1 MTTAKQIHDLIAE
14 YLKNKNLDAFSTA
27 FAEVFY
33 DIEQTGDAP
42 TIELAYSVESALASA
57 TAGVCA
63 EASLYESLKALSPSL
78 SFKFYLPEVTT
89 TQAVDYFTKWAAVA
103 VGTGTVV
110 TVDISP
116 SAGFGSKAA
125 VPDTHQTSTDLPQ
138 WQQVRQ
144 AV

>member
-1 MTTAKQIHDLIAE
+1 MTTAKQIHDLIAD
-14 YLKNKNLDAFSTA
+14 YLKKKDLDAFSSA
-27 FAEVFY
+27 FAELFY
-33 DIEQTGDAP
+33 DIEQTGDAAA
-42 TIELAYSVESALASA
+42 IELAYNVESALACA
-57 TAGVCA
+57 TAGVCS

-78 SFKFYLPEVTT
+78 SFKFYLPEVTAQT
-89 TQAVDYFTKWAAVA
+89 VDYFTKWAAVA

-125 VPDTHQTSTDLPQ
+125 VQDTRQTSTDLPP